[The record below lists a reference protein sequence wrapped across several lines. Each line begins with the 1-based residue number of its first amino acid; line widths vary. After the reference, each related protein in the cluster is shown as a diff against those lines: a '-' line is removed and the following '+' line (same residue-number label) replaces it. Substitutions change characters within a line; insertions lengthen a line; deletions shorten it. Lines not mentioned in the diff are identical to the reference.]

1 MPYKGTGKLPGNL
14 KAKNAP
20 LADQLANDKLAQ
32 GKGRTKKRERQPEED
47 DFMTDAMS
55 NKVMLAAPENITGH
69 NMVLRA
75 YGNCF
80 RTLLGVIIK
89 KGVFINMSATSI

>member
-32 GKGRTKKRERQPEED
+32 GKGRTNSASASPRR
-47 DFMTDAMS
+47 MTS
-55 NKVMLAAPENITGH
+55 
-69 NMVLRA
+69 
-75 YGNCF
+75 
-80 RTLLGVIIK
+80 
-89 KGVFINMSATSI
+89 